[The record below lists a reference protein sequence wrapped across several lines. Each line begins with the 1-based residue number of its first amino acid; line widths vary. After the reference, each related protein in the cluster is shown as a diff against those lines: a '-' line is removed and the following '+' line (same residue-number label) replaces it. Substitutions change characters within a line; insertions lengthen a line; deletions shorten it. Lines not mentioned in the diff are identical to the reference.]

1 MARENNKKERSE
13 KRVMKKKLVRV
24 RVSVSFECASLEII
38 FYWLGRML
46 KVKESVPE
54 SDIFFSVPG
63 KENKSE
69 E

>member
-1 MARENNKKERSE
+1 
-13 KRVMKKKLVRV
+13 V